1 MTMEEAMKKQRLAIK
16 NIRFLLK
23 RKGKKLGEM
32 EEQIGLSRGYF
43 SRCDNDHAKRISFP
57 QMIIAADY
65 VETPLQD
72 LMSYDMEKELELA
85 DIEIQMTDLERRRIK
100 LLREE

>member
-72 LMSYDMEKELELA
+72 LMSGDMAKELELV
-85 DIEIQMTDLERRRIK
+85 DIDIQISELEHRRTE
-100 LLREE
+100 LLKED